1 MQYRHLEK
9 ALAQLMRIKA
19 SDIAAFRARL
29 RHLRNIGLPRLPNPG
44 SGQPIDYTRRQA
56 LELMIALELE
66 KLGQSPRTVAMN
78 AESIVRRVPYD
89 QYEGEAPVRKL
100 KEPDCYVFVGT
111 ERPGYT
117 VIYGLKDAAA
127 VIKQQPDAFLVINV
141 SGCLRRLEATLNKA
155 PLPR

>member
-9 ALAQLMRIKA
+9 ALAQVMNIKA
-19 SDIAAFRARL
+19 RDMSAFRARL

-78 AESIVRRVPYD
+78 AQSIVRQVPYP
-89 QYEGEAPVRKL
+89 QYAEQAPIRMQKGS
-100 KEPDCYVFVGT
+100 DCYVFVNT
-111 ERPGYT
+111 ERAGYT
-117 VIYGLKDAAA
+117 IIYGLKHAATVVA
-127 VIKQQPDAFLVINV
+127 QQPDAFLVINV
-141 SGCLRRLEATLNKA
+141 SGCVRRLDATLNKIMA
-155 PLPR
+155 SD